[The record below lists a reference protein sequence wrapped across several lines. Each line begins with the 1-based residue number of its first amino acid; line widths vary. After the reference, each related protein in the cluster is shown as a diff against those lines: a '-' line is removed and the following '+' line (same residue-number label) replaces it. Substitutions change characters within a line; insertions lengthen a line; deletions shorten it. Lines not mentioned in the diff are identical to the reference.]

1 VSDRGK
7 GGLPGRGPT
16 LRQASG
22 GDPSPSAEARAS
34 DDRLPRPAELA
45 PDPIPD
51 ITPSPQA
58 FDDYDRFVD
67 WDKRLSR
74 EAPLFRG
81 LFDEHGVR
89 TVVDLGCG
97 TGRHAVLFASWGLH
111 VTGVDPDPEML
122 ARAREHAR
130 ERGVEPRFLE
140 GGFGGLARL
149 GLGPADALTCTGNA
163 LPHVDGTAGLRAAL
177 ADAAVV
183 LRPGG
188 AIVLHLLNHTR
199 LISGAVRTVP
209 PVVRDD
215 ESGTTVF
222 LRVMDHIG
230 DGIRFDFVT
239 LHRPAGTWESGGAW
253 AVSSRRSTHTALPS
267 PLLERELA
275 SAGFVDVRLFGDHSG
290 KSFDPAADESVIV
303 TAVRR

>member
-51 ITPSPQA
+51 ITPSPSA

-67 WDKRLSR
+67 WEKRLAR
-74 EAPLFRG
+74 EAPFFRG
-81 LFDEHGVR
+81 LFEEHRVR
-89 TVVDLGCG
+89 SVIDVGCG
-97 TGRHAVLFASWGLH
+97 TGRHAVLFASWGLD
-111 VTGVDPDPEML
+111 VTGVDPDAEML

-130 ERGVEPRFLE
+130 ASGAGVRFVE
-140 GGFGGLARL
+140 GGFGGLAAL

-163 LPHVDGTAGLRAAL
+163 LPHVEGSAGLREAL
-177 ADAAVV
+177 ADMAAVLV
-183 LRPGG
+183 PGG
-188 AIVLHLLNHTR
+188 ALVLHLLNHDR
-199 LISGAVRTVP
+199 LITGAVRTVP

-215 ESGTTVF
+215 ETGTTVF
-222 LRVMDHIG
+222 LRVMDHVEG
-230 DGIRFDFVT
+230 GIRFDFVT
-239 LHRPAGTWESGGAW
+239 LHRPVGAWESGAAW
-253 AVSSRRSTHTALPS
+253 ETSSRRSTHTALPT
-267 PLLERELA
+267 PLLVETLGE
-275 SAGFVDVRLFGDHSG
+275 AGFADVRLFGDHSG
-290 KSFDPAADESVIV
+290 KAFDASADESVIV